1 MAFPQDPINDG
12 RLPLTLL
19 SGFLGSGKT
28 TLLKHILR
36 NKQNFRVCVIVNDMA
51 SLNID
56 ASLIKNT
63 KLVQTEERLIE
74 LSSGC
79 ICCTLRDDLLTE
91 VGALARSGKF
101 DYLVIESTGIGE
113 PMQVAET
120 FTMELDDEEH
130 GVVELSK
137 IARLDTCVTV
147 VDAAELLSN
156 AASVESLAQR
166 GEAATEEDDRNVADL
181 LLDQLEFADVI
192 LLNKTDLVS
201 PQHVIQLTSF
211 IKTLNPDAEII
222 PTCHSEVDITKV
234 IHTKKFSMERAA
246 RSAGW
251 LQSMQAETPHTP
263 ETIEYGIGCFIYRA
277 RKPFHPERLHKFMTD
292 HFLLQEPDWND
303 AIADENGAESFEDEE
318 QRIELLIDGARES
331 AEVAAKAA
339 QEVADALKQLELE
352 ESSTNS
358 ISQGYAPLVAA
369 AAAAATAAVA
379 ASSSVAL
386 LISQIS
392 EKKQQQKQENNAT
405 NAKHFH
411 DHSGHEHN
419 HQTRAPIPATPMSS
433 EDVAAASARRQRLH
447 SSFGQVLRAKG
458 FAWLASRPDLCGEW
472 SQAGGVLRFT
482 VGGPWYAALPAEA
495 WPEDKA
501 QREDILKDFQG
512 EDGDRRQE
520 LVFIGIDFNQ
530 QALTEALDAC
540 LVQEGED
547 GDGGAVNFVDPFAT
561 WPSLQQI
568 LDGGDENDD
577 DDEIRD
583 DETSSDEDLLD
594 NKEQETNYDSA
605 LPPAGKVLN
614 IEEGAAELQAM
625 LNAIPPSSL
634 SIVQWHADWVNESVD
649 ACYALEKLA
658 KEHPNVILARVAVE
672 STYANRTLSLE
683 KMTERAQ
690 VRRKDARP
698 VLKHGNRFP
707 AFSVHYAPSLQPAEL
722 LTGETALERAT
733 EMTSTAAAEVE
744 QDPRTYELNNRD
756 LLSHGGTIKKSK
768 GNGAATTVQELTT
781 GAAQFKSLLLAAKEA
796 GTACIVIWSA
806 SSSSSGSGGRVS
818 QERHH
823 SMQNAA
829 AKAALLGRAAI
840 VVGDVAA
847 SNANAVLA
855 DALGVKVLPAIHI
868 YRGMKLEKKIFGEL
882 ATDMAVLE
890 AAQGAELDISGAEGD
905 VAAVGAS
912 STAAAPAA
920 ATKKVAFHHLKGSNT
935 TGNNKSSNKSSN
947 KQRAP
952 SDFDPPGGKFSRPGA
967 TKKMADG
974 RPGVFFPKMPCL
986 RCGCPWWSSDDWN
999 ATCLRC
1005 SWDCEKQGY
1014 DDDSKPL
1021 PAFVKKWEMFTAAIK
1036 DGKTA
1041 EWGGGGGGK

>member
-1 MAFPQDPINDG
+1 MEFPQDTIKDG

-36 NKQNFRVCVIVNDMA
+36 NKQNFRVCVIINDMA

-130 GVVELSK
+130 GIVELSK

-166 GEAATEEDDRNVADL
+166 GEAVTEEDDRNVADL
-181 LLDQLEFADVI
+181 LLDQIEFADVI

-201 PQHVIQLTSF
+201 PQHVAQLVAF

-222 PTCHSEVDITKV
+222 PTVHSEVDITKV
-234 IHTKKFSMERAA
+234 IHTNRFSFERAA

-263 ETIEYGIGCFIYRA
+263 ETLEYGIGSFIYRA
-277 RKPFHPERLHKFMTD
+277 RKPFHPQRLHTFMTE
-292 HFLLQEPDWND
+292 HFLLQEPDWDD
-303 AIADENGAESFEDEE
+303 AIAEDEGGE
-318 QRIELLIDGARES
+318 EEENEEKEMIAVAKES
-331 AEVAAKAA
+331 AAVAAAAA
-339 QEVADALKQLELE
+339 QQVADALRQLDLNQK
-352 ESSTNS
+352 TNGDDEYVN
-358 ISQGYAPLVAA
+358 QQYAPLVAA
-369 AAAAATAAVA
+369 AAAAATAAAA

-392 EKKQQQKQENNAT
+392 DKKERYQNGDNNNA
-405 NAKHFH
+405 A
-411 DHSGHEHN
+411 HSSHN
-419 HQTRAPIPATPMSS
+419 HHNPTNTALPTAPIPATPMS
-433 EDVAAASARRQRLH
+433 EEEIATARVRRQRLF

-501 QREDILKDFQG
+501 QREDILEDFQG

-520 LVFIGIDFNQ
+520 LVFIGIDVNQ
-530 QALTEALDAC
+530 QALTAALDAC
-540 LVQEGED
+540 LVQDGED
-547 GDGGAVNFVDPFAT
+547 VDVYDRSKDPFAT

-568 LDGGDENDD
+568 LDGGEDD
-577 DDEIRD
+577 DTISIDAD
-583 DETSSDEDLLD
+583 TSDLQENP
-594 NKEQETNYDSA
+594 NKEQQVTNYDSA
-605 LPPAGKVLN
+605 LPPPGKVLN
-614 IEEGAAELQAM
+614 IEEGASELQAM
-625 LNAIPPSSL
+625 LNAIPPGSL
-634 SIVQWHADWVNESVD
+634 SIVQWHADWISESVD

-658 KEHPNVILARVAVE
+658 KSHPNVILARVGVE
-672 STYANRTLSLE
+672 STYANRTLSNE
-683 KMTERAQ
+683 KMMERPQ
-690 VRRKDARP
+690 VRRKDAKP

-722 LTGETALERAT
+722 LTGKTALDVVT
-733 EMTSTAAAEVE
+733 EMIATAAAEIK
-744 QDPRTYELNNRD
+744 QDPRSYESSNSGALA
-756 LLSHGGTIKKSK
+756 HGGGNSRKSR
-768 GNGAATTVQELTT
+768 GVANIQVQELTT

-823 SMQNAA
+823 VLQNAA

-855 DALGVKVLPAIHI
+855 DALGVKVFPAIHI
-868 YRGMKLEKKIFGEL
+868 YRGMKLEKKIFGEI
-882 ATDMAVLE
+882 ATDIAVLE
-890 AAQGAELDISGAEGD
+890 AAQSAEIEIPGAETAEG
-905 VAAVGAS
+905 VVGGATS
-912 STAAAPAA
+912 SSSPAPAPAA
-920 ATKKVAFHHLKGSNT
+920 AAATKSVTYHHLKGSNT
-935 TGNNKSSNKSSN
+935 TQNNKSTS

-952 SDFDPPGGKFSRPGA
+952 SEFDPPTGKFARPGA

-974 RPGVFFPKMPCL
+974 RTGVFFPKMPCL
-986 RCGCPWWSSDDWN
+986 RCGCPWWSSDDWT
-999 ATCLRC
+999 AKCLRC
-1005 SWDCEKQGY
+1005 SWDCESKGY

-1021 PAFVKKWEMFTAAIK
+1021 LAFLKKYETFTAAIRQGRTVEWRGS
-1036 DGKTA
+1036 GK
-1041 EWGGGGGGK
+1041 